1 MEQGIRNLAPH
12 WYAMARKKN
21 FMHMWERLHKILE
34 EEIQIFDIEMME
46 YLDFTPESWRIWK
59 PKFKEKAE
67 IAYFSIGE
75 GKSKKHHRIIF
86 EGKTWKLIE
95 YNPAKF

>member
-1 MEQGIRNLAPH
+1 
-12 WYAMARKKN
+12 
-21 FMHMWERLHKILE
+21 MWERLHKILE

-59 PKFKEKAE
+59 PKLKEKAE
-67 IAYFSIGE
+67 IACFSIGE
-75 GKSKKHHRIIF
+75 GESKKHHRIIF

>member
-1 MEQGIRNLAPH
+1 
-12 WYAMARKKN
+12 MARKKN

-59 PKFKEKAE
+59 PKLKEKAE
-67 IAYFSIGE
+67 ITCFSIGK

>member
-1 MEQGIRNLAPH
+1 
-12 WYAMARKKN
+12 MARKKN

-59 PKFKEKAE
+59 PKLKEKAE
-67 IAYFSIGE
+67 ITCFSIGKGNQRNITE
-75 GKSKKHHRIIF
+75 
-86 EGKTWKLIE
+86 
-95 YNPAKF
+95 

>member
-1 MEQGIRNLAPH
+1 
-12 WYAMARKKN
+12 MARKKN

-59 PKFKEKAE
+59 PKLKEKADN
-67 IAYFSIGE
+67 
-75 GKSKKHHRIIF
+75 KH
-86 EGKTWKLIE
+86 
-95 YNPAKF
+95 Y